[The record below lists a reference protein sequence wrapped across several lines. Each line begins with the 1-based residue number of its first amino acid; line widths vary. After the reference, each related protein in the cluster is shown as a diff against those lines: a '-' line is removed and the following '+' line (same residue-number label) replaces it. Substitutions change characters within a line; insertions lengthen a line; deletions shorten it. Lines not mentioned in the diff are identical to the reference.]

1 MANIVITESQLM
13 MIHNRL
19 NEEKVLRGEF
29 TNNLKKFMKNL
40 QNDPLHGELPSLF
53 KDNGIDRN
61 TLINKMIDCG
71 MVSRDEGFDE
81 ISESKKHSVHKLSY
95 KFHGQDFEN
104 KKDKLYDFLREEGS
118 NNYYYVTS
126 GLESEFFPRY
136 ILRKSVYENCIVI
149 NYKKPFKNIT
159 YYIVSYNAKG
169 KVIDCKLVKETLTS
183 QTSRVILLKR
193 GVDQVNLHI
202 KEANDTNINQ
212 SFVLPLTKEKIL
224 LSQGF
229 RSLVML
235 SSMYIFANIIIKIF
249 AKDYSNFFFET
260 SWGLV
265 VGIVIVAIPFLYF
278 VVSSLSLVNQSYREK
293 RGGSVTYEF
302 Y

>member
-1 MANIVITESQLM
+1 MNFSEILIVISVITLVFSITIQ
-13 MIHNRL
+13 I
-19 NEEKVLRGEF
+19 
-29 TNNLKKFMKNL
+29 
-40 QNDPLHGELPSLF
+40 LF
-53 KDNGIDRN
+53 KFKRN
-61 TLINKMIDCG
+61 IYMYP
-71 MVSRDEGFDE
+71 F
-81 ISESKKHSVHKLSY
+81 
-95 KFHGQDFEN
+95 

-149 NYKKPFKNIT
+149 NYKKHFKNIT

-260 SWGLV
+260 FWGLV